1 MQDNRVL
8 VTFKFADKY
17 TKGAW
22 ITQQGKY
29 KSVEDCIRIN
39 GLGKDC
45 EYVIVSVF
53 ALKPT

>member
-1 MQDNRVL
+1 MKDSRVL

-29 KSVEDCIRIN
+29 KSVEDCIKQN

-45 EYVIVSVF
+45 EYVIVSVEPI
-53 ALKPT
+53 K